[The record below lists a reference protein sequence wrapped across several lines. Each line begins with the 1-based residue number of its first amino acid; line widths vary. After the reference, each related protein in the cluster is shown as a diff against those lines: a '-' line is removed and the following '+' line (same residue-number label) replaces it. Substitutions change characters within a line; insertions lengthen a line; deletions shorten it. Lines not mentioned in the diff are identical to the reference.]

1 MSINLIFA
9 GITIVLSAHVSI
21 ICLILGLY
29 STSDVAKMLAEI
41 AKMEDLRHPNVM
53 SLIGVHLDM
62 RLGLSIVMPF
72 MANGSLLEYLK
83 RERNSIYL
91 DDSADV
97 DTVSENENIG
107 NFH

>member
-1 MSINLIFA
+1 MSTCRCVWL
-9 GITIVLSAHVSI
+9 
-21 ICLILGLY
+21 LGLY
-29 STSDVAKMLAEI
+29 STSDIAKMLAEI

-53 SLIGVHLDM
+53 SLIGVHLDI

-91 DDSADV
+91 DDGADV
-97 DTVSENENIG
+97 DTVSEHENYVTDWG
-107 NFH
+107 LSCHPY

>member
-1 MSINLIFA
+1 M
-9 GITIVLSAHVSI
+9 
-21 ICLILGLY
+21 CLVLGLY

-53 SLIGVHLDM
+53 SLIGVHLDI

-83 RERNSIYL
+83 REMNSIYL

-97 DTVSENENIG
+97 DTVSEYEIIILYRYMEI
-107 NFH
+107 FTRRKC